1 MTLFSQILTDELNT
15 GPVAS
20 FWQLHMHIAV
30 SDTNFT
36 LSLMLGSDHMILT
49 LLKQT
54 AVGIP

>member
-15 GPVAS
+15 GLVAS

-30 SDTNFT
+30 IDTNFT